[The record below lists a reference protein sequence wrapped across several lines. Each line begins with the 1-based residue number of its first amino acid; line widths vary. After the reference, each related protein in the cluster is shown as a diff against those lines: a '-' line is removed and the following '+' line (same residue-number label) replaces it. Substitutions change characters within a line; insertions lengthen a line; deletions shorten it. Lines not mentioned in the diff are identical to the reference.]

1 MISEKKYFL
10 LLLSLLLAAFF
21 LYRDVNSPY
30 LRSINADGKGYYA
43 YLPALFLYQD
53 PSFDF
58 IHDAEK
64 NYYPEDGSH
73 FKDFLNEQPNGTK
86 VNKTFPGLSILYAPF
101 FFLGCLFAF
110 VFGYPVDGYSMPF
123 QLMIGLS
130 HIVYLLLGFRFLWGL
145 LKNMNISEIKIA
157 ALLSLLLFGTNLWY
171 YVIYD
176 HTVSHVFSFFL
187 ASVLLWAGERWV
199 SERKH
204 LGLIFVL
211 TALIVII
218 RPTNAIMFL
227 CLLYFPFVSRSNLR
241 NILPQLKELLG
252 VWKSMIISIVIL
264 IIPPLMWKWQTGNW
278 IVYSYKDEGFDF
290 LHPHWIEF
298 MFSPEKG
305 WIFWSPVMLFL
316 LFIGIFYSFKRKGW
330 LGIIYLLPLVLITYV
345 LSSWWCWTFGAG
357 MGQRVMIEYYPYIL
371 VPVALFLNEMSRRW
385 VFPVLFVFIPLNLFQ
400 AYQVVK
406 SVHVGGQTT
415 WDSYKSNFFRL
426 KPAHQKV
433 MVPENWK
440 LIKTESIDRS
450 EGLNESHPYSASV
463 ETKVDVKSTGVKILI
478 EVKAISSIRESR
490 IVISDLEGEFYKALF
505 LKEIISSDTEKF
517 EFLIDDVPQDVK
529 ELKVYVW
536 NGDTKEQLELNS
548 IRMLTY
554 QINE

>member
-53 PSFDF
+53 PSFNF
-58 IHDAEK
+58 IYDAEK
-64 NYYPEDGSH
+64 KYYPEDGSH

-110 VFGYPVDGYSMPF
+110 VFGYSVDGYSMPF

-145 LKNMNISEIKIA
+145 LKNLNVSEVKVV

-187 ASVLLWAGERWV
+187 ASVLLWAGERWF
-199 SERKH
+199 SERKY
-204 LGLIFVL
+204 LGLMLVL
-211 TALIVII
+211 MALIVII
-218 RPTNAIMFL
+218 RPTNAIMIL
-227 CLLYFPFVSRSNLR
+227 CLLYFPFLSGNRLKNF
-241 NILPQLKELLG
+241 LPDFKELLR
-252 VWKSMIISIVIL
+252 VWKSLIISVLIL

-298 MFSPEKG
+298 MFSTEKG
-305 WIFWSPVMLFL
+305 WLFWSPVL
-316 LFIGIFYSFKRKGW
+316 LLLLIIGVLYSFGRNGW
-330 LGIIYLLPLVLITYV
+330 LGIAYLVPLVLITYV

-357 MGQRVMIEYYPYIL
+357 MGQRVMVEYYPFIV
-371 VPVALFLNEMSRRW
+371 VPAALFLNETSRKW
-385 VFPVLFVFIPLNLFQ
+385 VIPMLFVFIPLNLFQ
-400 AYQVVK
+400 AFQVVK

-415 WDSYKSNFFRL
+415 WDSYKTNFFRL
-426 KPAHQKV
+426 KPALQKV
-433 MVPENWK
+433 LIPENWK
-440 LIKTESIDRS
+440 LIKTESID
-450 EGLNESHPYSASV
+450 ETEILNETHPFSASI
-463 ETKVDVKSTGVKILI
+463 ETMVDVESVGVKILI
-478 EVKAISSIRESR
+478 EAKAISSIQESR
-490 IVISDLEGEFYKALF
+490 VVISDVEGNYYKALF
-505 LKEIISSDTEKF
+505 LKEMISSDVEEF
-517 EFLIDDVPQDVK
+517 EFLIDDVPQNVNK
-529 ELKVYVW
+529 LKVYVW

-548 IRMLTY
+548 IRMLIF
-554 QINE
+554 QINK

>member
-1 MISEKKYFL
+1 MSKKKYFL
-10 LLLSLLLAAFF
+10 LLLILLVAAFF
-21 LYRDVNSPY
+21 LYRDFNSPY

-53 PSFDF
+53 RSFNF
-58 IHDAEK
+58 IYDAEK

-123 QLMIGLS
+123 QLMISLS
-130 HIVYLLLGFRFLWGL
+130 HIVYLLLGFRFLWDL
-145 LKNMNISEIKIA
+145 FKNLNISETEIMV
-157 ALLSLLLFGTNLWY
+157 LLSVLLFGTNLWFY
-171 YVIYD
+171 TIYD

-187 ASVLLWAGERWV
+187 ASVLLWAGEKWFTY
-199 SERKH
+199 RKH

-211 TALIVII
+211 VALIVII

-227 CLLYFPFVSRSNLR
+227 CLLYFPILSGNRLK
-241 NILPQLKELLG
+241 NILPDFKELLS
-252 VWKSMIISIVIL
+252 VWKSLIISVMIL

-305 WIFWSPVMLFL
+305 WLFWSPVL
-316 LFIGIFYSFKRKGW
+316 LLLLIIGGLYSFRRNGW
-330 LGIIYLLPLVLITYV
+330 LGIAYLLPLVLITYV

-357 MGQRVMIEYYPYIL
+357 MGQRVMVEYYPFIV
-371 VPVALFLNEMSRRW
+371 VPVALYLNERSRRW
-385 VFPVLFVFIPLNLFQ
+385 VYPVLFVFVPLNIFQ

-415 WDSYKSNFFRL
+415 WDSYKTNFFRL
-426 KPAHQKV
+426 KPAPQKV
-433 MVPENWK
+433 MIPENWK
-440 LIKTESIDRS
+440 LIKSESIN
-450 EGLNESHPYSASV
+450 EKVVLNESRPFSSSA
-463 ETKVDVKSTGVKILI
+463 EAKVDAESERIKILI
-478 EVKAISSIRESR
+478 EVKAISSIQESR
-490 IVISDLEGEFYKALF
+490 IVISDLEGKYYKAHF
-505 LKEIISSDTEKF
+505 LKEIISSDVEKF
-517 EFLIDDVPQDVK
+517 EFLIDDLPMNVNK
-529 ELKVYVW
+529 LRVYVW
-536 NGDTKEQLELNS
+536 NGDTEEQLELNS
-548 IRMLTY
+548 IQMLTY